1 MLIGIFNRKGGCGK
15 STTAVHL
22 AYWLV
27 RSKSLLVRGKSSIS

>member
-1 MLIGIFNRKGGCGK
+1 MLIGILNRKGGFGK

-27 RSKSLLVRGKSSIS
+27 QKKQSVIVIDLDG